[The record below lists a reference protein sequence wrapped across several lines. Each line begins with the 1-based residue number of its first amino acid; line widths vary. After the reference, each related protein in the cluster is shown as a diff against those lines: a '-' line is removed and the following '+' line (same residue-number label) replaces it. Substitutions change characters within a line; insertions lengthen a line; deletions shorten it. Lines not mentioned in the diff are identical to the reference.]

1 MSFDSPDDA
10 AAAYESFEAD
20 GYTVYPDKLYDDD
33 MVDSSNVTYSPDV
46 IREYGATVSDSTNT
60 VSFDYQP

>member
-10 AAAYESFEAD
+10 AAAYESFKAD

-33 MVDSSNVTYSPDV
+33 MVDSSNVTYSQMSS
-46 IREYGATVSDSTNT
+46 ENMGQL
-60 VSFDYQP
+60 YQIQQILFL